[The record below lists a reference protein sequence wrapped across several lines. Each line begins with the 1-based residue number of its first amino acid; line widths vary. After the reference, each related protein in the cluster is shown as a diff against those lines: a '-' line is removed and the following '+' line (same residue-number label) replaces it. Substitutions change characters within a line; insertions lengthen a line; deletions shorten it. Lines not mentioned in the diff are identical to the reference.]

1 MQMSHGACAKVGRLS
16 RCRIA
21 LAILGMGG
29 FGVPPA
35 FADYSCTVTV
45 NGVLAYS
52 EGGALNV
59 LHSGRGDW
67 TVICSLNAPYTNG
80 LTVSP
85 TLCASWMV
93 ILLRAKKNNQQVQF
107 WFPGTGQCS
116 SIGTYGS
123 SPVPT
128 YVGEV
133 N

>member
-1 MQMSHGACAKVGRLS
+1 MQVSPGACAKVGRVS

-21 LAILGMGG
+21 VAILATGV

-35 FADYSCTVTV
+35 LADYACTVTV
-45 NGVLAYS
+45 NGVLPYAD
-52 EGGALNV
+52 GALNV
-59 LHSGRGDW
+59 HHSGRGDW
-67 TVICSLNAPYTNG
+67 TIICNLTTPYTNG
-80 LTVSP
+80 LTVGP
-85 TLCASWMV
+85 TVCASWMV